1 MAVNVLGR
9 AYIEV
14 HADTKPF
21 GRELKAEVTAISTA
35 VEKTARTSGRDVGK
49 ALGQGIER
57 ETTTNS
63 PGLVRRIFSV
73 FGREADKIGR
83 GTNPISRF
91 LFGSLRRDAE
101 KAGVDAAAGFASSFT
116 KNVGDTISAAAQGV
130 GKLVSSIGSSV
141 GNVGGSSPLSG
152 IAGVGVILGIPALIG
167 AVISLLNVLGPLING
182 IGLLPGAFAL
192 AGAAIVPVVVAF
204 QGFGAAIQAII
215 SGDPKKIA
223 EAMKG
228 LAPAAQ
234 SVAKDFQTMLPFL
247 RELKKSTQ
255 QSFFARLVGDLPKV
269 QAALGPIFTKGFSQV
284 ADAAG
289 AFAHNLLQL
298 AYDPVVQKFFADV
311 FLFAKTAFDT
321 LSDPVRHLVGALAE
335 IADASFPHI
344 QILIGMFG
352 DLLDTFAKFLDE
364 SVRNGDFDEFLNNFM
379 DALGAAKELGTVSI
393 GLFKALLGG
402 PDEEAKSRA
411 FFALLIDVIGRLETF
426 FKSDQGKL
434 AIQGMIDLGRIFL
447 VVLGGFVL
455 LIGEALAEAEELMRV
470 IKWVLVHT
478 GIMGVG
484 TDAAQA
490 AANAAKGTTVSQ
502 SFGAAPGHAAGGI
515 FDMEHLARIAE
526 GGRREVVI
534 PLTDRRRAMELA
546 DRSGLTQMMNNPPTV
561 NVYIGDEQIQARVD
575 KRVQLGIKGLTSSM
589 TYGPR
594 PIGVGG

>member
-9 AYIEV
+9 ATIEV

-49 ALGQGIER
+49 ALSQGIER
-57 ETTTNS
+57 ETTSSTPS
-63 PGLVRRIFSV
+63 LARRIFTV

-101 KAGVDAAAGFASSFT
+101 KAGIDAAESFGKTFSGTAGEVISSAT
-116 KNVGDTISAAAQGV
+116 QGL

-141 GNVGGSSPLSG
+141 GNVGGGSPLSAIVG
-152 IAGVGVILGIPALIG
+152 IGVILGIPALIG
-167 AVISLLNVLGPLING
+167 AIISVINVLGPLVNA
-182 IGLLPGAFAL
+182 IGLLPGVFAL
-192 AGAAIVPVVVAF
+192 AGAAIIPVVAAF
-204 QGFGAAIQAII
+204 DGFGSAIQAIV

-223 EAMKG
+223 EAMKS

-234 SVAKDFQTMLPFL
+234 SVAKDFEKMLPFL
-247 RELKKSTQ
+247 RELKKGAQ
-255 QSFFARLVGDLPKV
+255 QSFFARLVGDLPKI
-269 QAALGPIFTKGFSQV
+269 QAALGPIFTKGFNEV

-289 AFAHNLLQL
+289 AFAHNLLTL
-298 AYDPVVQKFFADV
+298 AYDPVVQKFFSDV
-311 FLFAKTAFDT
+311 FLFAKAAFDT
-321 LSDPVRHLVGALAE
+321 LSGPIRDLTGALIE

-352 DLLDTFAKFLDE
+352 DLLTGFAQFLDE

-379 DALGAAKELGTVSI
+379 DALGAAKELASVSV

-402 PDEEAKSRA
+402 PDEQAKSKE
-411 FFALLIDVIGRLETF
+411 FFALIIDVIGRLETF
-426 FKSDQGKL
+426 FESNQGKL

-455 LIGEALAEAEELMRV
+455 LIGQALAEAEELFRIM
-470 IKWVLVHT
+470 KWVLVHT
-478 GIMGVG
+478 GVISVG
-484 TDAAQA
+484 AAASNA
-490 AANAAKGTTVSQ
+490 AANAVAPTGSA
-502 SFGAAPGHAAGGI
+502 SFGKAPGHAAGGI
-515 FDMEHLARIAE
+515 FDTEHLARIAE

-546 DRSGLTQMMNNPPTV
+546 DRSGLTKMLNTPPTV
-561 NVYIGDEQIQARVD
+561 NVYIGDEQISARVD
-575 KRVQLGIKGLTSSM
+575 RRVQLGIKGLTSSM
-589 TYGPR
+589 AYGPR

>member
-21 GRELKAEVTAISTA
+21 GRELKAEVAAISTA
-35 VEKTARTSGRDVGK
+35 VEKSARTSGRDVGK
-49 ALGQGIER
+49 ALSQGIER
-57 ETTTNS
+57 ETTASTPS
-63 PGLVRRIFSV
+63 VIRRVFSV

-101 KAGVDAAAGFASSFT
+101 KAGTEAAAGFASTFT
-116 KNVGDTISAAAQGV
+116 KNVGDVVGEAAQGV

-152 IAGVGVILGIPALIG
+152 IVGVGIILGIPALIG

-182 IGLLPGAFAL
+182 IGLLPGVFAL
-192 AGAAIVPVVVAF
+192 AGAAIAPVVVAF
-204 QGFGAAIQAII
+204 QGFGGAIQAII

-223 EAMKG
+223 EAMKS

-247 RELKKSTQ
+247 RELKKGTQ

-269 QAALGPIFTKGFSQV
+269 QAALGPIFSKGFSQV

-298 AYDPVVQKFFADV
+298 AYDPVVQKFFSDV
-311 FLFAKTAFDT
+311 FLFAKAAFDT
-321 LSDPVRHLVGALAE
+321 LSDPVRHLVGALVE

-344 QILIGMFG
+344 QILLGMFG
-352 DLLDTFAKFLDE
+352 DLLDTFSKFLDS
-364 SVRNGDFDEFLNNFM
+364 SVRNGDFDKFLNNFM
-379 DALGAAKELGTVSI
+379 EALGAAKQLGSAAI
-393 GLFKALLGG
+393 GLFEALLGG
-402 PDEEAKSRA
+402 PDEQAKSKE
-411 FFALLIDVIGRLETF
+411 FFALIIDVLGRLESF
-426 FKSDQGKL
+426 FRSNEGKK

-478 GIMGVG
+478 GIIKV
-484 TDAAQA
+484 TNDAGNA
-490 AANAAKGTTVSQ
+490 AANAIAPQQ
-502 SFGAAPGHAAGGI
+502 SFGTAPGHATGGI
-515 FDMEHLARIAE
+515 FDIEHLARIAE
-526 GGRREVVI
+526 GGRREVII
-534 PLTDRRRAMELA
+534 PLTDRKRAMELA
-546 DRSGLTQMMNNPPTV
+546 DRSGLTQMMGGPPVV
-561 NVYIGDEQIQARVD
+561 NVYIGDEQISARVD
-575 KRVQLGIKGLTSSM
+575 KRVQLGIRGLTSSM
-589 TYGPR
+589 AYGPR

>member
-21 GRELKAEVTAISTA
+21 GRELKAEVTAISTV
-35 VEKTARTSGRDVGK
+35 VEKSARTSGRDVGK
-49 ALGQGIER
+49 ALSQGIER
-57 ETTTNS
+57 ETSASTPS
-63 PGLVRRIFSV
+63 VVRRIFSV

-101 KAGVDAAAGFASSFT
+101 KAGVDAAAGFAGGFS
-116 KNVGDTISAAAQGV
+116 KNVGDVLGAATSGI

-152 IAGVGVILGIPALIG
+152 IVGIGIILGIPAIIG
-167 AVISLLNVLGPLING
+167 AVISLINVLGPLING

-192 AGAAIVPVVVAF
+192 AGAAILPVVVAF
-204 QGFGAAIQAII
+204 HGFGDAISAII

-223 EAMKG
+223 EAMKS

-234 SVAKDFQTMLPFL
+234 SVAKDFQSMLPFL
-247 RELKKSTQ
+247 RELKKGAQ

-269 QAALGPIFTKGFSQV
+269 QKALGPIFAKGFSEV

-289 AFAHNLLQL
+289 SFAHNLLQL
-298 AYDPVVQKFFADV
+298 AYDPVVQKFFSDV

-321 LSDPVRHLVGALAE
+321 LSDPVRHLVGALME

-344 QILIGMFG
+344 QILLGMFG
-352 DLLDTFAKFLDE
+352 DLLDKFAKFLDE

-379 DALGAAKELGTVSI
+379 DALGAAKQLATVSI

-402 PDEEAKSRA
+402 PDEQAKSKE
-411 FFALLIDVIGRLETF
+411 FFALIIDVIGRLETF
-426 FKSDQGKL
+426 FESDRGKL
-434 AIQGMIDLGRIFL
+434 AIQGMIDLGKIFL
-447 VVLGGFVL
+447 IVLGGFVL
-455 LIGEALAEAEELMRV
+455 LIGEALAEAEQLMRV

-478 GIMGVG
+478 GIMSVA
-484 TDAAQA
+484 TDAANAGVQA
-490 AANAAKGTTVSQ
+490 TGPSQ
-502 SFGAAPGHAAGGI
+502 SFGSAPGHATGGI
-515 FDMEHLARIAE
+515 FGTEHLARIAE

-534 PLTDRRRAMELA
+534 PLTDRKRAMELA
-546 DRSGLTQMMNNPPTV
+546 DRSGLTQMMNAPPTV
-561 NVYIGDEQIQARVD
+561 NVYIGDEQIAARVD
-575 KRVQLGIKGLTSSM
+575 KRVQVGIKGLTSSM
-589 TYGPR
+589 MYGPR